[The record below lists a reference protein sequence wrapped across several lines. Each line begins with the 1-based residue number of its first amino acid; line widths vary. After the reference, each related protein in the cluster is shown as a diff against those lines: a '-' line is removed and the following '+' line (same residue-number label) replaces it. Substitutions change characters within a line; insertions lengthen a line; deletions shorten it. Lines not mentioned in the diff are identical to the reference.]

1 MYTSKKVGKMY
12 YLSVIASFL
21 VVITLTMAL
30 NITGLNL
37 KLIDHYEEAHPK
49 PIQTPRI
56 RIPRIPHIQPPIIF
70 QRPPP
75 MS

>member
-30 NITGLNL
+30 NITGLNP
-37 KLIDHYEEAHPK
+37 KLIDHYEEAGPK
-49 PIQTPRI
+49 PIK
-56 RIPRIPHIQPPIIF
+56 IPRIQPPNTASKYIPT
-70 QRPPP
+70 PP
-75 MS
+75 SNVLR